1 MGTAVL
7 NWDYRYDNKLY
18 RILTSQV
25 PLVKTIHYEDYGF
38 HFYNSGCNAVIAVIS
53 YTGYD
58 MEDAMIINKSSLERG
73 FGNGVV
79 YKTVEYQINKDEVKK
94 NQKYKLFKDAP
105 HDKKRDYRL
114 PEGISKDD
122 GIVKVGT
129 RLKKTSVVL
138 VLYDTVKQQFKEFK
152 NKEAEPC
159 YVNGVLLTSYD
170 NNTPDKILIKLRI
183 NRRPVIGDKFSSRH
197 GQKGVL
203 STLWPQIDMPFTES
217 GITPDV
223 IINPNAFPSRM
234 TIGMLIESMAGKAAA
249 LEGKIR

>member
-1 MGTAVL
+1 MAKQTMGTAVL

-73 FGNGVV
+73 FGNGVI

-105 HDKKRDYRL
+105 HDKKKDYRL
-114 PEGISKDD
+114 PDGISKDD
-122 GIVKVGT
+122 GIVKVGN

-138 VLYDTVKQQFKEFK
+138 VLYDTIKGQFK
-152 NKEAEPC
+152 
-159 YVNGVLLTSYD
+159 
-170 NNTPDKILIKLRI
+170 
-183 NRRPVIGDKFSSRH
+183 
-197 GQKGVL
+197 
-203 STLWPQIDMPFTES
+203 
-217 GITPDV
+217 
-223 IINPNAFPSRM
+223 
-234 TIGMLIESMAGKAAA
+234 
-249 LEGKIR
+249 